1 MQRRV
6 RATGTILF
14 LSLLLAM
21 SASGDELVRFVPWGR
36 TEGKEFNF
44 KVTDA
49 DLTYSPPWQPNAS
62 NPPLPPLHAAEIARK
77 QLDRLVADRS
87 KWRLRAITLRN
98 VGNNYWVYVVMFD
111 SPYRA
116 EAVAD
121 GRAFYI
127 PVLMNGSVPTPEVKS
142 LLR

>member
-1 MQRRV
+1 MQVPV
-6 RATGTILF
+6 RAAGTILF

-62 NPPLPPLHAAEIARK
+62 NPPLPPLRAAEIARK
-77 QLDRLVADRS
+77 QLDRLVADHP

-98 VGNNYWVYVVMFD
+98 VGNNYWVCVVMFD
-111 SPYRA
+111 TEP
-116 EAVAD
+116 VAD
-121 GRAFYI
+121 GGAFFI
-127 PVLMNGSVPTPEVKS
+127 PVLMNGAVPTPEVKS